1 MLKKYCSKIKK
12 VLVYCV
18 NSCYHR
24 IRIGKDIERSI
35 MEKAIFDSRQLA
47 CYVSDMYEK
56 QYGKEISEIKLQKT
70 MYFLFAYWG
79 GFIAKNGFDSVE
91 EKFDY
96 SKYLYATK
104 IQAWV
109 YGPVLPEIY
118 SLNKRKKLNNYRI
131 SENELFKDKEFVKE
145 TIDSIM
151 YDLFEL
157 SDFKLVSLSHEDNV
171 WKNNFDLNSEC
182 HNREMKLDS
191 IIKEYA
197 EKETI

>member
-1 MLKKYCSKIKK
+1 MLKKMLEY
-12 VLVYCV
+12 LT
-18 NSCYHR
+18 NSCYHI
-24 IRIGKDIERSI
+24 IRIGKDIERRN
-35 MEKAIFDSRQLA
+35 MEKAIFDSKQLA
-47 CYVSDMYEK
+47 CYVSDMYNKE
-56 QYGKEISEIKLQKT
+56 YGKEISEIKLQKV

-79 GFIAKNGFDSVE
+79 GFIAKNDFESVE

-96 SKYLYATK
+96 SKYLYDTK

-118 SLNKRKKLNNYRI
+118 SLNKKKQLNDYRI
-131 SENELFKDKEFVKE
+131 SEKELFKDKEFVKE

-171 WKNNFDLNSEC
+171 WKNNFDINSEF
-182 HNREMKLDS
+182 HNQAMELDS

-197 EKETI
+197 EKEAI